1 MNSSDL
7 FAFGIS
13 GSQTEQSI
21 GQYQAFVNQSNAVA
35 PSGISSWLKDKV
47 DGLQQNFVG
56 FVNSRL
62 WEYSTRLLGEGSGEY
77 VGRFDIG
84 YLRTIE
90 GLQSAEGLMQNY
102 IMANPNVMKLYQD
115 DIIEGYGGNFSPLC
129 KGIGRDNLF
138 FRQATN
144 GVARQEGEGEDR
156 HWLRTHFQD
165 SIGNA
170 LSFRERVDIHKT
182 WAAVDHHIATTYL
195 DITSPLGKA
204 RKDHETETKE
214 M

>member
-7 FAFGIS
+7 FAFAVS

-21 GQYQAFVNQSNAVA
+21 GQYQAFVSQTNAVQ
-35 PSGISSWLKDKV
+35 PTGISDWLKSKV
-47 DGLQQNFVG
+47 DGLQQSFTG

-62 WEYSTRLLGEGSGEY
+62 WEYSSRLLGEGSGEY
-77 VGRFDIG
+77 VGRYDIG
-84 YLRTIE
+84 YLRTVD
-90 GLQSAEGLMQNY
+90 GLQSAEGLMRNY
-102 IMANPNVMKLYQD
+102 IMANPEVMQLYKD
-115 DIIEGYGGNFSPLC
+115 DIIDGYGGEFSALC
-129 KGIGRDNLF
+129 SGIGRDNYF
-138 FRQATN
+138 YRQATN
-144 GVARQEGEGEDR
+144 GVMRQEGNGDDR
-156 HWLRTHFQD
+156 KWLRTHFQD

-182 WAAVDHHIATTYL
+182 WNAVNHHLATTYL
-195 DITSPLGKA
+195 DITSPMGKA